1 MSYFDDASLV
11 FIPSGTK
18 VSKAYSVKPIDGTGD
33 LTFSRSNDTA
43 TRVGPD
49 GLIEKVRT
57 NLITYSEDLSNAAYT
72 NDPTSGSV
80 TITAN
85 YGVAPDGTNTAD
97 RVQIT
102 RGVSY
107 SQIYQAKSVTAG
119 IEYSFSLYLKSLSG
133 TPTITILY
141 NEGGAVGKV
150 TLTSSWVR
158 YTFTYNAPSTSTNY
172 PMIAL
177 YAGDSASCDIL
188 AWGLQF
194 ETGVPTDYIATTSA
208 AVSVGPVA
216 NVPRLD
222 YLGSSCPRLLLE
234 PQRTNNAQFSEQFD
248 NAYWSKSN
256 ATVTSTLG
264 GPIDQSKYFTITCNA
279 TTGAFKGIKK
289 DWINAAPNTYTL
301 SVFAKSGTSST
312 FVVSS
317 RATLTSNDTRA
328 IFNLANGTITN
339 VNGGTATIVPY
350 ADGWYRCSF
359 TVVNS
364 GTYSDQASMFFGHPH
379 GAADG
384 ATVLATG
391 AMSEIGAY
399 PTSYV
404 NTLGASVTRGAD
416 AASKTGVSSLIGQ
429 TEGTLFA
436 EGSAISTGSG
446 TALGDSGYLFA
457 ISDNTL
463 DNQITIRLYPFD
475 GNYYLQV
482 RSGGVFVVGTSYTP
496 TSVGQNVKIA
506 IAYKAN
512 DFAFYV
518 NGTQIATASSGA
530 VPALSAVNFGQFVG
544 PLDAIVNQKQA
555 LLFKTRLTNAQLA
568 ELTTL

>member
-1 MSYFDDASLV
+1 MSSFFSQASFV
-11 FIPSGTK
+11 MDPSVYRAGTLF
-18 VSKAYSVKPIDGTGD
+18 VPKPTDGSGD
-33 LTFSRSNDTA
+33 LNVTRSNDTA

-57 NLITYSEDLSNAAYT
+57 NLVLQSNSFDTTWT
-72 NDPTSGSV
+72 NTNTTETSGQ
-80 TITAN
+80 AG
-85 YGVAPDGTNTAD
+85 YDGTNNAWLLDSTGGFIQQNISLNGLYTFSVYAKKGTAEGIRLRINAGTD
-97 RVQIT
+97 ANCYINLNDGT
-102 RGVSY
+102 EINAHSGVY
-107 SQIYQAKSVTAG
+107 LSVVSVGSGWYRIGLA
-119 IEYSFSLYLKSLSG
+119 INDSAIVDVRFYPVNLSG
-133 TPTITILY
+133 FSTTGNILIQDAML
-141 NEGGAVGKV
+141 EVGDV
-150 TLTSSWVR
+150 
-158 YTFTYNAPSTSTNY
+158 
-172 PMIAL
+172 M
-177 YAGDSASCDIL
+177 
-188 AWGLQF
+188 
-194 ETGVPTDYIATTSA
+194 TDYIQTTTT

-222 YLGSSCPRLLLE
+222 YFNSNCPRLLLE

-248 NAYWSKSN
+248 NAYWAKSN

-264 GPIDQSKYFTITCNA
+264 GPIDQSKYFTITCNGA
-279 TTGAFKGIKK
+279 TGAFKGIKK

-399 PTSYV
+399 ATSYIP
-404 NTLGASVTRGAD
+404 TLGSASTRGID
-416 AASKTGVSSLIGQ
+416 AASKTGISSLIGQ
-429 TEGTLFA
+429 TQGTLFFEINDLQNFYA
-436 EGSAISTGSG
+436 YLGVDNVSSGTRILIYGIGDQKVYTQVRNGSTIIFSAQSAAISGAAKAAVAFNSSGSVFYVNGVQVATGSG
-446 TALGDSGYLFA
+446 TTYTNLSQLTFNHTSQVGA
-457 ISDNTL
+457 ILN
-463 DNQITIRLYPFD
+463 
-475 GNYYLQV
+475 
-482 RSGGVFVVGTSYTP
+482 
-496 TSVGQNVKIA
+496 
-506 IAYKAN
+506 
-512 DFAFYV
+512 
-518 NGTQIATASSGA
+518 
-530 VPALSAVNFGQFVG
+530 
-544 PLDAIVNQKQA
+544 QA
-555 LLFKTRLTNAQLA
+555 LLFKTRLPNSELA
-568 ELTTL
+568 KLTSL